1 MPTWTESG
9 TWTEAATWTSSVS
22 EESEDF
28 GAMTITLRLT
38 DGTVT
43 ADFGYASTSFALRD
57 PGWAPA
63 VATPRENDLGGQ
75 ADYNDVDEFIPLD
88 VLGSTAATAH
98 TNLRTLETLLRQA
111 IRFEQGYNVAPVRLE
126 AQVQGSI
133 LAQPLQARVRG
144 GKIDRLGP
152 EYAAGTLYAP
162 AGIPVDVT
170 ITRTGLWYTDSEESS
185 DSETGMFSYDLKELN
200 FATTLSQPIH
210 PTRIQISGLTVTN
223 GSWMP
228 GYLVLAPTVAQLAI
242 YSAEDVF
249 TSGTAP
255 TMPNGT
261 AEGGQVRRHTFG
273 SGSSSFVLAAALAN
287 SRTVQ
292 YLASIS
298 VVSGSWFVFAR
309 LYYVGGSAIDTPLI
323 PVSGAYPHVIA
334 LPTLYNGAT
343 ASTGEL
349 FFVGSGQI
357 DCDWIALAG
366 DSQIVQVGNPK
377 GYPTST
383 PSLMLDPAP
392 LTRVKPELAIYNG
405 GTRIK
410 SVSYEGDAFWTTGT
424 NTIAVGW
431 FQNEIHATT
440 AQWGINT
447 TGPGSTTKTHT
458 ITAYRRRAYVIPE

>member
-9 TWTEAATWTSSVS
+9 TWTEAATWTGSVS
-22 EESEDF
+22 ESEDF

-43 ADFGYASTSFALRD
+43 ADFSYVSTSFALRD

-63 VATPRENDLGGQ
+63 VATPRETDLGGQ

-98 TNLRTLETLLRQA
+98 ANLRTLETLLRQA
-111 IRFEQGYNVAPVRLE
+111 INFEKGLPVAPVRLE

-185 DSETGMFSYDLKELN
+185 DSETGMESHDFKELN

-210 PTRIQISGLTVTN
+210 PTRIHISGLTTN
-223 GSWMP
+223 NGVWQP
-228 GYLVLAPTVAQLAI
+228 GYMVLAPTVSHLVI
-242 YSAEDVF
+242 YSAEDQF
-249 TSGTAP
+249 TTGSTVTA
-255 TMPNGT
+255 TNAT
-261 AEGGQVRRHTFG
+261 AEAGQVRRFTTNTAN
-273 SGSSSFVLAAALAN
+273 SSFTISAPLAT
-287 SRTVQ
+287 SRTMQ
-292 YLASIS
+292 YLASIA
-298 VVSGSWFVFAR
+298 VANGSWFVFGR
-309 LYYVGGSAIDTPLI
+309 LYYAGGGVVDTPYMPI
-323 PVSGAYPHVIA
+323 SGSYPHTIA
-334 LPTLYNGAT
+334 LPTLYNGSTAT
-343 ASTGEL
+343 FGEL
-349 FFVGSGQI
+349 FFIGSGQM

-366 DSQIVQVGNPK
+366 DSQILQVGNPN

-392 LTRVKPELAIYNG
+392 LTRVKPEVAIYNG

-410 SVSYEGDAFWTTGT
+410 TVPYEGDAFWTTAS

-431 FQNEIHATT
+431 FQNETNLSGT
-440 AQWGINT
+440 YQYGINT
-447 TGPGSTTKTHT
+447 SGPGSTAKTHT